1 MTNVNNGAR
10 GLTGSCLPPISAE
23 AITNAN
29 NGQRVLTDSCQ
40 TPISD
45 PTMTNVNN
53 GAKGLMGT
61 WFTVVAPNPNDP
73 TAPPPFSAVITF
85 TADGN
90 LLTTETDEQTIS
102 QGVWV
107 NSGHHQFSLT
117 AFQFAF
123 DTPNVWGGTFKIR
136 AKLTLDDN
144 GTHFDGPYRLDF
156 YDTKGNFLFSGEG
169 SLGGERIHVEA
180 MP

>member
-1 MTNVNNGAR
+1 KIIAQRRAKDWSSLLIFGELLIPIGAQAMTNVNDGTR

-61 WFTVVAPNPNDP
+61 WFNVVAPNTNDP
-73 TAPPPFSAVITF
+73 TAPPPLYAVVTF
-85 TADGN
+85 TAD
-90 LLTTETDEQTIS
+90 
-102 QGVWV
+102 
-107 NSGHHQFSLT
+107 
-117 AFQFAF
+117 
-123 DTPNVWGGTFKIR
+123 
-136 AKLTLDDN
+136 
-144 GTHFDGPYRLDF
+144 
-156 YDTKGNFLFSGEG
+156 
-169 SLGGERIHVEA
+169 
-180 MP
+180 